1 MNLLRPALLLSLAVA
16 APLFA
21 QAASP
26 SSSASSVDPRARG
39 AKVFTESGCPQC
51 HTIHQH
57 GGTKG
62 PDLSGVGRRLNETQ
76 IRTQLHDGGKQ
87 MPSFADILEKSETDD
102 LVAYLRSCRDKKAK

>member
-1 MNLLRPALLLSLAVA
+1 MNLLRPALLLSLAA
-16 APLFA
+16 AVPLFA
-21 QAASP
+21 QAAP
-26 SSSASSVDPRARG
+26 PASSASSADPRVRG

-51 HTIHQH
+51 HAIRHH

-62 PDLSGVGRRLNETQ
+62 PDLSGVGRRLSETQ

-87 MPSFADILEKSETDD
+87 MPSFAEILEQAETDD

>member
-1 MNLLRPALLLSLAVA
+1 MNLLRPALLLTFA
-16 APLFA
+16 ATASLFA
-21 QAASP
+21 QAAP
-26 SSSASSVDPRARG
+26 PTSATSADPRVRG
-39 AKVFTESGCPQC
+39 AQVFTETGCPRC
-51 HTIHQH
+51 HTIRQH

-76 IRTQLHDGGKQ
+76 IRTQLHDGGRQ